1 MSDLLTEMFY
11 LIDES
16 LPAQHRPA
24 PAAQALIA
32 TFTPEQAK
40 LFDAYVSEEASR
52 EDASRLSLFHRLIKL
67 GLYIPG
73 C

>member
-16 LPAQHRPA
+16 LPAQHSPD
-24 PAAQALIA
+24 PAAQALLA
-32 TFTPEQAK
+32 TFTPEQVK
-40 LFDAYVSEEASR
+40 LFDAYISEEAAR
-52 EDASRLSLFHRLIKL
+52 EDASRLSLFLRLIKL
-67 GLYIPG
+67 GLYVPG

>member
-1 MSDLLTEMFY
+1 MSELLTEIFY

-16 LPAQHRPA
+16 LPTQYSPD
-24 PAAQALIA
+24 PAAQALLA
-32 TFTPEQAK
+32 SFTPEQVR
-40 LFDAYVSEEASR
+40 LFDDYTSEEAAR
-52 EDASRLSLFHRLIKL
+52 EDARRLSLFQRLIKL